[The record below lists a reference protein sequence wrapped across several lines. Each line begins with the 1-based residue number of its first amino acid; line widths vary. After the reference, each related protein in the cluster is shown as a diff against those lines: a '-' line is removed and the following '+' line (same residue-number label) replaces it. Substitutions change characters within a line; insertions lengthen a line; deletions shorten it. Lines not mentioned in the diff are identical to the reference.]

1 MTSDLLKI
9 KDEFNYDLAL
19 VSAGGFG
26 MLLSNFIYNKTNSNV
41 IYVGG
46 ALQLY
51 FGIMGKRW
59 TNNVDIKKYINDNWI
74 YPLVDDKPI
83 NINRCEGGC
92 YW

>member
-1 MTSDLLKI
+1 MTSELLKI

-26 MLLSNFIYNKTNSNV
+26 MLLSNFIYKTNSNV
-41 IYVGG
+41 IYDGG

-59 TNNVDIKKYINDNWI
+59 ENDSTIKKYINNNWTHPI
-74 YPLVDDKPI
+74 FEDKPI
-83 NINRCEGGC
+83 NTNMCEGGC